1 MALFL
6 LYLLAFIWG
15 SSFILMKAGLEYYS
29 AATIG
34 SLRILFAMLILLP
47 FAINA
52 LRKPMLKHEHFF
64 IALFGLIGSL
74 IPAYLFA
81 IAMKGINS
89 SLAGLLNTTTPLFT
103 VVLGVFLFRSSLNI
117 TQYKGVALGFL
128 GSLILIMPGFIYSNP
143 VNSLGHS
150 LLILLATFMYGYS
163 TNIIKTKLYNIKA
176 IDITALGMLY
186 ASPVCILHVTLT
198 EQWSSSLDL
207 SQPAFWSIFILGTL
221 GTALAL
227 VIFNQLV
234 RLRDAV
240 FAASVTYIIP
250 VIALIWG
257 YYFNETITAFDIVG
271 IALTLLGINL
281 INSNAKQLKSV
292 NKTVN

>member
-29 AATIG
+29 PITIG

-47 FAINA
+47 FAVKA
-52 LRKPMLKHEHFF
+52 LRRPMHWREHLF
-64 IALFGLIGSL
+64 IALFGCIGSL
-74 IPAYLFA
+74 IPAYFFA
-81 IAMKGINS
+81 IAMQGINS

-103 VVLGVFLFRSSLNI
+103 VVLGMLFFNLSLKT
-117 TQYKGVALGFL
+117 TQYKGLSLGFL

-150 LLILLATFMYGYS
+150 LLILLATLMYGYS
-163 TNIIKTKLYNIKA
+163 TNIIKAKLSNIKA

-186 ASPVCILHVTLT
+186 ASPICITHITLT
-198 EQWSSSLDL
+198 QQWSTSFDY
-207 SQPAFWSIFILGTL
+207 SQPAFWNIFVLGTL

-234 RLRDAV
+234 RLKDAV

-250 VIALIWG
+250 VVALLWG
-257 YYFNETITAFDIVG
+257 YYYEETITIFDIVG
-271 IALTLLGINL
+271 IVLTLFGISL
-281 INSNAKQLKSV
+281 INSKPKKEV
-292 NKTVN
+292 